1 MKTGASLAI
10 RDIHKSYHL
19 SSGELAVLTGV
30 QLTVKPGE
38 FLSLVGASG
47 CGKSTLLRLIGGLE
61 KADGG
66 EILLDGAPIEKPGL
80 NRGMVFQESRL
91 FPWMTAEEN
100 VAFGCPRH
108 FSKGE
113 IRETVE
119 SHLRLVG
126 LSGFG
131 KAYPRQLSG
140 GMQQRAAIARALVGR
155 PRVLLLDEP
164 FGALDALTRIQMQA
178 EILRI
183 WRAQKTTVILV
194 THDMEEA
201 VYLGDRVAVMSPRPG
216 TIKKI
221 IPVPLARPRDRAAP
235 PLLKSAEKFTMSS
248 SNPRREV
255 RKGNRNENNH
265 ADDLHPSLRLFPTE
279 SSGRKNRAYRL
290 PALQQCAFG
299 RQGQGFLREGIP

>member
-1 MKTGASLAI
+1 MTPGASLII
-10 RDIHKSYHL
+10 RNIYKGYNL
-19 SSGELAVLTGV
+19 STGELPVLSDI
-30 QLTVKPGE
+30 QLKVKPGE
-38 FLSLVGASG
+38 FVTLVGASG

-66 EILLDGAPIEKPGL
+66 EILLDGKPVEKPGL
-80 NRGMVFQESRL
+80 DRGMVFQESRL

-100 VAFGCPRH
+100 VAFGCPRN
-108 FSKGE
+108 FSLAE

-126 LSGFG
+126 LSGFE

-140 GMQQRAAIARALVGR
+140 GMQQRAAIARALVGQ

-164 FGALDALTRIQMQA
+164 FGALDALTRIQMQE

-221 IPVPLARPRDRAAP
+221 IPVPLTRPRDRSVTP
-235 PLLKSAEKFTMSS
+235 FVKI
-248 SNPRREV
+248 RR
-255 RKGNRNENNH
+255 KIYNEFFH
-265 ADDLHPSLRLFPTE
+265 KR
-279 SSGRKNRAYRL
+279 
-290 PALQQCAFG
+290 
-299 RQGQGFLREGIP
+299 

>member
-1 MKTGASLAI
+1 MKTGAALAI
-10 RDIHKSYHL
+10 RDVRMSYAL
-19 SSGELAVLTGV
+19 ATGELPVLTGIH
-30 QLTVKPGE
+30 LNIKPGE
-38 FLSLVGASG
+38 FLSLVGTSG

-61 KADGG
+61 KAGGG
-66 EILLDGAPIEKPGL
+66 EILLDGKAVEKPGL
-80 NRGMVFQESRL
+80 DRGMVFQESRL

-100 VAFGCPRH
+100 VAFGCPRNL
-108 FSKGE
+108 STSE

-140 GMQQRAAIARALVGR
+140 GMQQRAAIARALVGK

-183 WRAQKTTVILV
+183 WQAQKTTVILV

-216 TIKKI
+216 TIKQI
-221 IPVPLARPRDRAAP
+221 VPVPLARPRDRSGTP
-235 PLLKSAEKFTMSS
+235 FVKI
-248 SNPRREV
+248 RRKIYDEFFGKGKTTSDTKPQRHEGRR
-255 RKGNRNENNH
+255 RK
-265 ADDLHPSLRLFPTE
+265 
-279 SSGRKNRAYRL
+279 
-290 PALQQCAFG
+290 
-299 RQGQGFLREGIP
+299 

>member
-1 MKTGASLAI
+1 MKTGAALAI
-10 RDIHKSYHL
+10 RDVRMSYDL
-19 SSGELAVLTGV
+19 PTGELAVLSDIN
-30 QLTVKPGE
+30 LTVGPGE
-38 FLSLVGASG
+38 FLCLVGASG

-61 KADGG
+61 KPSGG
-66 EILLDGAPIEKPGL
+66 EILLEGKPVERPGL
-80 NRGMVFQESRL
+80 DRGMVFQESRL

-100 VAFGCPRH
+100 VAFGCPQG
-108 FSKGE
+108 SSTGE

-126 LSGFG
+126 LSGFE

-140 GMQQRAAIARALVGR
+140 GMQQRAAIARALVGK

-183 WRAQKTTVILV
+183 WQAQKTTVVLV

-216 TIKKI
+216 TIQQI
-221 IPVPLARPRDRAAP
+221 VPVPLSRPRDRSGP
-235 PLLKSAEKFTMSS
+235 PFVKIRRKIYDEFFGKEKPKSDTK
-248 SNPRREV
+248 PRR
-255 RKGNRNENNH
+255 R
-265 ADDLHPSLRLFPTE
+265 
-279 SSGRKNRAYRL
+279 
-290 PALQQCAFG
+290 
-299 RQGQGFLREGIP
+299 

>member
-1 MKTGASLAI
+1 MKTGASLTI
-10 RDIHKSYHL
+10 RDVHKSYNL
-19 SSGELAVLTGV
+19 SSGELAVLSDINLV
-30 QLTVKPGE
+30 VKPGE
-38 FLSLVGASG
+38 FVSLVGASG

-66 EILLDGAPIEKPGL
+66 EILLDGKPVEKPGL
-80 NRGMVFQESRL
+80 DRGMVFQESRL

-100 VAFGCPRH
+100 VAFGCPWNL
-108 FSKGE
+108 SPGE

-126 LSGFG
+126 LSGFE

-155 PRVLLLDEP
+155 PRALLLDEP
-164 FGALDALTRIQMQA
+164 FGALDALTRIQMQE

-183 WRAQKTTVILV
+183 WGAQKTTVILV

-216 TIKKI
+216 TLKKI
-221 IPVPLARPRDRAAP
+221 IPVPLARPRDRSGAP
-235 PLLKSAEKFTMSS
+235 FVKIRRKIYNEFFHAPKISPKRKLK
-248 SNPRREV
+248 
-255 RKGNRNENNH
+255 
-265 ADDLHPSLRLFPTE
+265 
-279 SSGRKNRAYRL
+279 
-290 PALQQCAFG
+290 
-299 RQGQGFLREGIP
+299 